1 MIQHSY
7 DIPNQGGA
15 AFRADLNNA
24 LKALANLS
32 AGASAPAT
40 TYAYMPWFD
49 TTTGLLKFR
58 NGSNTAWV
66 ISGPAADSTQ
76 AALYVNN
83 LVKLL
88 IDSSGDA
95 TFSGL
100 IRGAAGAAA
109 NPAISFSTDTN
120 TGIYSIAADIL
131 GISAGGAEA
140 LRISTT
146 AVSVKKALNTAKATD
161 IASAGSIDIGAAD
174 GNYINVTGTTAITA
188 LGTADAGIVR
198 KLNFTGILT
207 FTHNA
212 TSLIL
217 PGAANITTAVGDTA
231 EMVSLGGGNWKC
243 LVYQRADGKALVGN
257 FGITDGASVATTSGS
272 SVTLTSSIPSTAKRV
287 IFKFVDV
294 SLSALATVSLIL
306 NGETTGYKGV
316 THTFFS
322 TSLVRATHSTSFL
335 LAGGGWDAASTIN
348 GVLILEKVSGNQ
360 WMLHGQLAD
369 NVNSYQIMA
378 TGSKTTSA
386 ALSSADIQTSTG
398 SFDGGSVLPSWE

>member
-1 MIQHSY
+1 MTQHSY

-100 IRGAAGAAA
+100 IRAAAGAAA

-243 LVYQRADGKALVGN
+243 LVYQRADGTALVGN

-316 THTFFS
+316 AHTFS
-322 TSLVRATHSTSFL
+322 TALVRANHSTGFL
-335 LAGGGWDAASTIN
+335 LAGGGWDAASTMN

-369 NVNSYQIMA
+369 NVNSYQIKA

-386 ALSSADIQTSTG
+386 ALSSAAIQTSTG